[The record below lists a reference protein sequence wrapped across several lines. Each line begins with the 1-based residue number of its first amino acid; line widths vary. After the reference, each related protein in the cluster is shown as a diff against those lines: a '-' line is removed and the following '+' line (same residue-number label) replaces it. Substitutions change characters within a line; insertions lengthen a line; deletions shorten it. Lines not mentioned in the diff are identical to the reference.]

1 MKGDDP
7 KFAFEAQ
14 LWNESVQ
21 HTFNLA
27 KVFRQTD
34 QEFVDMLN
42 EMRFGTLTTTSIKK
56 FKALSR
62 EIQYDDGMA
71 ATELY
76 APYAPYNQIFRR

>member
-1 MKGDDP
+1 MKGGEP

-14 LWNESVQ
+14 MWDESIQ
-21 HTFNLA
+21 HTFNLT

-42 EMRFGTLTTTSIKK
+42 EMRFGTLSPESIKK
-56 FKALSR
+56 FKSLTR
-62 EIQYDDGMA
+62 EIQYEDGMA

-76 APYAPYNQIFRR
+76 DSLQPRV